1 MFDLGIQEGTG
12 NFDDD
17 EYTVLYLSDLE
28 PGVEITGDLYISD
41 LRAEEY
47 NGKSIQKFYLIV
59 IDHLK
64 EVKWVCSINTS
75 VYENNS
81 VVTVYGA
88 RGGRVYGIIDSLAHC
103 LNGTELDQKRV
114 IP

>member
-17 EYTVLYLSDLE
+17 EYTVFYLSDLE

-41 LRAEEY
+41 LREDQY

-75 VYENNS
+75 VYEIM
-81 VVTVYGA
+81 VRLKCMVHVLGVYM
-88 RGGRVYGIIDSLAHC
+88 VL
-103 LNGTELDQKRV
+103 
-114 IP
+114 